1 MPPSRF
7 LPFLHL
13 VTTRGPL
20 AHRPLHNAPAGG
32 GSGKSNPAG
41 GGGGKS
47 NPAGDGDGDGD
58 DDDLEARITRVVEQ
72 KLNPAITAHMKRF
85 SAQVEKTLAEQVAKL
100 APPKPED
107 KPEDKPAPGGAPP
120 KADPELLKLRDGYE
134 KLQKQ
139 FAEESAARK
148 AAEQKAARDA
158 THADLRSHLDAL
170 GVKGARARAVIADL
184 EQSGALKLNEES
196 GQYELT
202 VKRARTKGA
211 KPEALTFDDLAAGLK
226 DWAATEDAKE
236 FLPPPANLNPGG
248 KRPGL
253 PATPRAPTNPGAPPR
268 ELSDQERAERAT
280 ETLTKQGID
289 LSSLL
294 D

>member
-1 MPPSRF
+1 MPPSRL

-32 GSGKSNPAG
+32 GGKGNPTG
-41 GGGGKS
+41 
-47 NPAGDGDGDGD
+47 PAKGNEGDGD
-58 DDDLEARITRVVEQ
+58 DDEDLDARITRLLDQ
-72 KLNPAITAHMKRF
+72 KLNPAITTHLKRF
-85 SAQVEKTLAEQVAKL
+85 SAQVEKTLADQVAKL

-120 KADPELLKLRDGYE
+120 KADPEFLKLREGYE

-158 THADLRSHLDAL
+158 THADLRTHLDAL

-202 VKRARTKGA
+202 VRRARVKGA
-211 KPEALTFDDLAAGLK
+211 KAEPLTFDDLAAGLK

-236 FLPPPANLNPGG
+236 FLPPPANLNPNGG
-248 KRPGL
+248 RKPAPPG
-253 PATPRAPTNPGAPPR
+253 APRAPTTPGAPPR

>member
-1 MPPSRF
+1 MPPSRL

-32 GSGKSNPAG
+32 KGNP
-41 GGGGKS
+41 
-47 NPAGDGDGDGD
+47 NPTGPAKGGDGDGDGD
-58 DDDLEARITRVVEQ
+58 DEDLDARITRLLDQ
-72 KLNPAITAHMKRF
+72 KLNPAITTHLKRF
-85 SAQVEKTLAEQVAKL
+85 GEKIEKTLGEQIAKL

-120 KADPELLKLRDGYE
+120 KADPELLKLREGYE

-139 FAEESAARK
+139 FAEESTARK

-158 THADLRSHLDAL
+158 THADLRTHLDAL

-184 EQSGALKLNEES
+184 EQSGALKLNES

-202 VKRARTKGA
+202 VKRARMKGA

-236 FLPPPANLNPGG
+236 FLPPPANLNPG

-253 PATPRAPTNPGAPPR
+253 PASAPRAPTNPNAPPR

-289 LSSLL
+289 LTSLL